1 MLEPQ
6 APSAEAHAG
15 AERDMDKQ
23 DEKMDDLFA
32 DDEKGKQGKE
42 SLEDLFE
49 KDDSE
54 KSKVKSEK

>member
-1 MLEPQ
+1 
-6 APSAEAHAG
+6 
-15 AERDMDKQ
+15 MDKQ

-32 DDEKGKQGKE
+32 DDEKDKQGKE
-42 SLEDLFE
+42 SLEGLFE

>member
-1 MLEPQ
+1 
-6 APSAEAHAG
+6 
-15 AERDMDKQ
+15 MDKQ

-32 DDEKGKQGKE
+32 DDEKDKQGKE

-54 KSKVKSEK
+54 KSKVKNEK